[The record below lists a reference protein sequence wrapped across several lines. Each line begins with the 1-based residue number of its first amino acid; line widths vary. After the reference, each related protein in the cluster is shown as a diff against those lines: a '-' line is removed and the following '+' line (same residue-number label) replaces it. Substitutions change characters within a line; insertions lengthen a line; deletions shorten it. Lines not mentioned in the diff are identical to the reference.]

1 MRKIMMISMVFL
13 GVLFPFKAA
22 AQAQEL
28 QQLALNIEKLAQFR
42 QILKDMKKGYE
53 ILTKGYNTVKDLT
66 KGNFTLHQTF
76 LDALLQV
83 SPEVRNYKRVADI
96 IDYQLVLVQ
105 DYRAALQRFRS
116 GDHFNSDELVYIE
129 GVYDTLLKASLRN
142 LEELTNVITANKL
155 RMSDD
160 ERLAEID
167 RIYLEMQDK
176 LMFLRDFNNST
187 ALLAVQRAKERH
199 DVDNM
204 GRLYQPN
211 N

>member
-1 MRKIMMISMVFL
+1 MVLL
-13 GVLFPFKAA
+13 GVLCPLKAN

-83 SPEVRNYKRVADI
+83 SPAVRNYKRVADI
-96 IDYQLVLVQ
+96 IAYQLVIVQ
-105 DYRAALQRFRS
+105 EYRAALQRFRS
-116 GDHFNSDELVYIE
+116 GDHFNPNELAYIE
-129 GVYDTLLKASLRN
+129 RVYDKLLKESLRN
-142 LEELTNVITANKL
+142 LEELTNVVTANKL

-176 LMFLRDFNNST
+176 LLFLKNFNNST
-187 ALLAVQRAKERH
+187 ALLALQRTKEQH
-199 DVDNM
+199 DVDNV

-211 N
+211 